1 MTHERIRSFRKLV
14 TLKDGARV
22 LFRVLGPPDAGALVE
37 FFQGVSADDLRY
49 IRSNVKDRDMVTSWA
64 TNPDYDRVLP
74 VVALVQERVVGEAT
88 LHFRTGPHAHVAEVR
103 IFLAGDF
110 RRRGLGIQML
120 ETMFELARWRDIHLM
135 EAQIVA
141 DQSWVI
147 KAFKQLGFVQ
157 QGLLEDYYKTP
168 ERGARDVVVLVKRLS
183 VPNDEF

>member
-1 MTHERIRSFRKLV
+1 
-14 TLKDGARV
+14 
-22 LFRVLGPPDAGALVE
+22 
-37 FFQGVSADDLRY
+37 
-49 IRSNVKDRDMVTSWA
+49 
-64 TNPDYDRVLP
+64 VLP